1 MAKTIRLNDQELV
14 MHGQTLLDLLN
25 QIEREPRG
33 IAIALDQTVVP
44 KNQWESRKVSEQ
56 SEVLI
61 FETIAGG

>member
-33 IAIALDQTVVP
+33 IAIALDQMVVP
-44 KNQWESRKVSEQ
+44 KDQWDSRKVSEQ

>member
-1 MAKTIRLNDQELV
+1 MAKTIRVNDQELI
-14 MHGQTLLDLLN
+14 MHGQTLIDLLK

-44 KNQWESRKVSEQ
+44 KSQWESRKVSEQ